1 MAERLLAELRAT
13 TENKLAELLRPE
25 VVAMLG
31 QLEEKGVP
39 PRTVF
44 ASALRRARQQ
54 QATNIS
60 SVTEQ
65 PLTSK
70 AEEMREPPV
79 ACRNRLSASLHS
91 MVLTNEGGVL
101 CFGYDPCGPGSHS
114 NGFAAERDTL
124 ITLPKRAVGVA
135 AGWSFSVV
143 LIENGQIYACGLDED
158 CLPTVRNGIAG
169 VGPTPIP
176 SLQRIVVISAG
187 AAHALAVDEHGSAW
201 SWGCSVDGQLG
212 RAGGSRP
219 AVVELPER
227 CALVAAG
234 AVHSLFATADTGSVF
249 AAGHGGSGRLGLG
262 DQGDRRLA
270 TKVPHLA
277 NVVSIAAGKFHSLAV
292 VRSIDV
298 YAFGD
303 NSYGQLGLGDDLD
316 RLIPTRVL
324 GLPDLSV
331 KQVAAGGAHSLVL
344 LETGEVWGFGKNAS
358 GQLGTELSQS
368 DDDSVG
374 NNGDRTKEQDEDE
387 DQDDSVSAEEIW
399 DPVPILDLSN
409 VVEIAAGSDA
419 LDDNG
424 HSLAW
429 TTGGTLFGFG
439 SAHYGQIGAAARIR
453 AALGTPVPFPCKIPL
468 NSAGAQSPFFGSA
481 VPRNQWTHGK

>member
-1 MAERLLAELRAT
+1 MAEHLLAELRAT
-13 TENKLAELLRPE
+13 TENKLVELLGLE
-25 VVAMLG
+25 IVAMLG

-54 QATNIS
+54 QAMNDS
-60 SVTEQ
+60 RLSGQ
-65 PLTSK
+65 PFTPK
-70 AEEMREPPV
+70 VAETQEARV

-91 MVLTNEGGVL
+91 MVLTNEGSVM
-101 CFGYDPCGPGSHS
+101 CFGYDPCGPGSNI
-114 NGFAAERDTL
+114 NGFADEQNTL
-124 ITLPKRAVGVA
+124 INLPKRAVGVA

-143 LIENGQIYACGLDED
+143 LTETGQIYACGLDED
-158 CLPTVRNGIAG
+158 CLPTVRKGTSG
-169 VGPTPIP
+169 VGPKPIH
-176 SLQRIVVISAG
+176 SLQRIVLVSAG
-187 AAHALAVDEHGSAW
+187 AAHALAVDAHGSAW

-219 AVVELPER
+219 GVVELPER

-249 AAGHGGSGRLGLG
+249 ATGHGGSGRLGLG
-262 DQGDRRLA
+262 DQDDRRLV
-270 TKVPHLA
+270 TKVPHLS
-277 NVVSIAAGKFHSLAV
+277 NVVSLAAGKYHSLAV

-303 NSYGQLGLGDDLD
+303 NSYGQLGLGDDMD
-316 RLIPTRVL
+316 RLIPTLVP
-324 GLPDLSV
+324 GLPESRV
-331 KQVAAGGAHSLVL
+331 KQVAAGGAHSLIL

-358 GQLGTELSQS
+358 GQLGLDLSQS
-368 DDDSVG
+368 DDESIG
-374 NNGDRTKEQDEDE
+374 NYDDYTKEEDE
-387 DQDDSVSAEEIW
+387 DVEDEYSGSEEEVW
-399 DPVPILDLSN
+399 DPVIIQNLMN

-429 TTGGTLFGFG
+429 TAEGTLLGFG
-439 SAHYGQIGAAARIR
+439 SAHYGQIGAAARVQT
-453 AALGTPVPFPCKIPL
+453 ALGSPVQCPFPISL
-468 NSAGAQSPFFGSA
+468 SSTRAHSPNFGVA
-481 VPRNQWTHGK
+481 M